1 MAYLEALEKTEDG
14 VPLNIVLPYFYLTL
28 SMMDELLK
36 AAEHMEPNQLL
47 EWVEVCEKAI
57 QFNNK
62 EMANQLARQ
71 ILPHVSYYLN
81 EVMQNPW
88 PCHANPPIRIA
99 VQFRTIGTR

>member
-1 MAYLEALEKTEDG
+1 MHYRKHVYLAFWDSLVTDKATREKEVAYLEALEKKEDG

-28 SMMDELLK
+28 SMMDKLLK

-62 EMANQLARQ
+62 DN
-71 ILPHVSYYLN
+71 
-81 EVMQNPW
+81 
-88 PCHANPPIRIA
+88 
-99 VQFRTIGTR
+99 G